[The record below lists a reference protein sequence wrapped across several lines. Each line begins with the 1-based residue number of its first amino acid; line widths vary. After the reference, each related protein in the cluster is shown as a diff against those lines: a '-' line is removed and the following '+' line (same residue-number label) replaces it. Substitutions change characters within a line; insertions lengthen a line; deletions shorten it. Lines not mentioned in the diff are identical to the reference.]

1 MAGPPGENG
10 FPLRRIRSKVGGEI
24 FEQFRTVMSKTE
36 QHYLIETDS
45 RGVATLTLNR
55 PEVHNAFDDRLIA
68 ALTQELKRLEADPTV
83 RVVVIAAVGQSF
95 CAGGDLN
102 WMRRS
107 ANYTEQENFEDALA
121 LSGLMET
128 IYQLNKPTIARVQG
142 PAYGGGVGV
151 VVCCDIAIAST
162 AASFTLSEV
171 RLGIIPGAIS
181 PFVIAAIG
189 PRQAT
194 RYFMSAERIDA
205 EEARRIGLVH
215 EVVPPEQ
222 LDARI
227 EALLQEMARNAP
239 GAMVRAKRLVRD
251 VAGRPIDRT
260 IIEATAR
267 RIAEARASE
276 EGREGLSAFLEK
288 RRPAW
293 RSA

>member
-1 MAGPPGENG
+1 
-10 FPLRRIRSKVGGEI
+10 
-24 FEQFRTVMSKTE
+24 MSKTE
-36 QHYLIETDS
+36 HYLTEIDS

-55 PEVHNAFDDRLIA
+55 PEVHNAFDDHLIM
-68 ALTQELKRLEADPTV
+68 ALTQELKRLEADPAV
-83 RVVVIAAVGQSF
+83 KVVVMAAVGQSF

-107 ANYTEQENFEDALA
+107 AQYSDEENIQDALA

-128 IYQLNKPTIARVQG
+128 IYQLAKPTIARVQG

-151 VVCCDIAIAST
+151 VACCDIAIASD
-162 AASFTLSEV
+162 AASFMLSEV

-189 PRQAT
+189 PRQAA
-194 RYFMSAERIDA
+194 RYFISAERISA
-205 EEARRIGLVH
+205 EEAQRIGLVH
-215 EVVPPEQ
+215 EVVAAEQ

-227 EALLQEMARNAP
+227 EALLQELSRNAP
-239 GAMVRAKRLVRD
+239 GAMGAAKRLVRD
-251 VAGRPIDRT
+251 VAAKPIDRAVT
-260 IIEATAR
+260 QETAR
-267 RIAEARASE
+267 RIAAARASA

-293 RSA
+293 REA

>member
-1 MAGPPGENG
+1 
-10 FPLRRIRSKVGGEI
+10 
-24 FEQFRTVMSKTE
+24 MSSTE
-36 QHYLIETDS
+36 HYITEVDS

-55 PEVHNAFDDRLIA
+55 PEVHNAFDDHLIA
-68 ALTQELKRLEADPTV
+68 ALTQELKRLEADPAV
-83 RVVVIAAVGQSF
+83 KIVVMAAVGESF

-107 ANYTEQENFEDALA
+107 ANYTEAENVQDALA

-128 IYQLNKPTIARVQG
+128 IYQLDKPTIARVQG

-151 VVCCDIAIAST
+151 VACCDIAIASE
-162 AASFTLSEV
+162 AASFMLSEV

-181 PFVIAAIG
+181 PFVLAAIG
-189 PRQAT
+189 PRQAA
-194 RYFMSAERIDA
+194 RYFLSAERIDA
-205 EEARRIGLVH
+205 EAARRIGLVH
-215 EVVPPEQ
+215 EVVAPAL

-239 GAMVRAKRLVRD
+239 GAMGAAKRLVRD
-251 VAGRPIDRT
+251 VAARPIDRT
-260 IIEATAR
+260 VIEETAR
-267 RIAEARASE
+267 RIAAARASE

-293 RSA
+293 RAS